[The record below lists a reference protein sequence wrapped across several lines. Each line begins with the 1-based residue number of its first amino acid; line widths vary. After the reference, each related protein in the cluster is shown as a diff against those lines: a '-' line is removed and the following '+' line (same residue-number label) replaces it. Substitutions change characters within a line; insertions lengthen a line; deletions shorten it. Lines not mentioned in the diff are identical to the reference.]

1 MRHSRKRFLSALF
14 VTLAAL
20 AVWLAATAGAQ
31 RRRGGSDAVT
41 ASDPNAS
48 VNVYAITNARI
59 VTVSGATIERG
70 TLVIRDGLIAAVGAN
85 VAAPPDARP
94 VDGTGLTVYPG
105 IIDASSTLGIPRP
118 TPSPGPSPGGGFAGL
133 FGQSAPSAVSP
144 NSTQLPGLQPE
155 ILASDILRPGGPE
168 IEAARNAGI
177 TTAQTAPR
185 GNVFLGQSAVI
196 NLAGDS
202 PQQMIVRSPVALYVG
217 LNPIGG
223 GQYPGSLMGVFSS
236 IRQMLLDARRYRE
249 ANEIYERNPRGLR
262 RPEQD
267 KSLAA
272 LLPVLDRRMPVVM
285 QADRER
291 EIERALDLAQE
302 FNLQLIINGGQE
314 ADRVA
319 ARLKAM
325 NVPVLLSLNFPRRTA
340 AASAE
345 ADPEPLRVLRERV
358 EAQKTAGRL
367 AAAGVRFAFQSGGM
381 TAMSDYLAN
390 AERAVENGLSHDD
403 AVRALTLRPA
413 EILGVAN
420 QLGSIEVGKIANLTV
435 TRGDLLA
442 RDRRIAQVFIDGRQI
457 ELRPAATS
465 TAGGANASGTWSLTI
480 NLGESGNE
488 REEFGVTL
496 TLQQQGERLSGSLQG
511 QLGSGTLANGT
522 ISGGD
527 INFTVPVTLPAPATQ
542 TTDAIF
548 AGTING
554 GEMRGNVQVVGRGSG
569 TFVGTRAGGAPPS
582 GANPQGG
589 TTPPSGTQPPGG
601 TTPPAGTQ
609 PPANTNTPPAGSSAS
624 LSGTWAL
631 TASFGGQPI
640 NTTLTLTQQ
649 GEGLSGRVESRFGT
663 GEISEGS
670 VSGNSFHFTSTV
682 DFGGQT
688 ISLTYE
694 GTVSGN
700 KMNGNVTTP
709 RGSIPFSGTRN
720 P

>member
-1 MRHSRKRFLSALF
+1 MRHSRKRVLSALF

-31 RRRGGSDAVT
+31 RRRGGTDAVT
-41 ASDPNAS
+41 ASDPKAS
-48 VNVYAITNARI
+48 VNVYAITNA
-59 VTVSGATIERG
+59 
-70 TLVIRDGLIAAVGAN
+70 LIAAVGPN
-85 VAAPPDARP
+85 VSAPPDARP

-118 TPSPGPSPGGGFAGL
+118 TPTPGPSPGGGFAGL
-133 FGQSAPSAVSP
+133 FGRSAPSAVSP

-168 IEAARNAGI
+168 IEAARNSGI

-302 FNLQLIINGGQE
+302 FNLQMIINGGME

-325 NVPVLLSLNFPRRTA
+325 NVPVLLSLNFPRRAA
-340 AASAE
+340 AASPE

-381 TAMSDYLAN
+381 TTMSDYLAN

-403 AVRALTLRPA
+403 AIRALTLRPA
-413 EILGVAN
+413 EILGVSN

-457 ELRPAATS
+457 ELRPAATT

-522 ISGGD
+522 VSGGD
-527 INFTVPVTLPAPATQ
+527 INFPVPVTLPAPATQ

-589 TTPPSGTQPPGG
+589 TTPP
-601 TTPPAGTQ
+601 AGTQ
-609 PPANTNTPPAGSSAS
+609 PPRGTSPPANPNTPPAGSSAS

-631 TASFGGQPI
+631 TASFGGQPV
-640 NTTLTLTQQ
+640 NSTLTLTQQ
-649 GEGLSGRVESRFGT
+649 GESLSGRVESNFGT
-663 GEISEGS
+663 NEISEGS
-670 VSGNSFHFTSTV
+670 VSGNSFHFTSSV

-700 KMNGNVTTP
+700 KMNGTVMTP